1 MSKGFFDLLEDKVR
15 GRLSHLPIPYAFIG
29 GIGIVLFWR
38 GVWHSADYLM
48 LVLRTNSGLSSID
61 LANEI
66 WWDGP
71 LSFAIGSLILL
82 ITGLFVS
89 NFIGNEIIMSGLRG
103 EKKLSEKTETE
114 VRTEVGAIAEIREEV
129 RALGRA
135 RRAKKPTRR
144 RLARS
149 QR

>member
-1 MSKGFFDLLEDKVR
+1 MRKGFFDLLEDKVR
-15 GRLSHLPIPYAFIG
+15 GRLSHFPIIYGFCG

-48 LVLRTNSGLSSID
+48 LVLRSTSGLSSTD

-71 LSFAIGSLILL
+71 LSFVIGSLLL
-82 ITGLFVS
+82 LMTGLFVS

-114 VRTEVGAIAEIREEV
+114 VRTEVSAIAEIRDSV
-129 RALGRA
+129 RALRQGQRTA
-135 RRAKKPTRR
+135 AKAAKR
-144 RLARS
+144 
-149 QR
+149 